1 MKQSQEILLGGFMSS
16 VVAESSGVYFRADS
30 AAAAAGAPSAMVWD
44 QAPGSSPAQEGVG
57 PGGARPLPRAAS
69 GVPALA
75 STSRSQPGLQGPQ
88 VHPL

>member
-1 MKQSQEILLGGFMSS
+1 MSL

-30 AAAAAGAPSAMVWD
+30 AVAAAGAPGTVVWD
-44 QAPGSSPAQEGVG
+44 QAPGSSAAQERVG
-57 PGGARPLPRAAS
+57 LGGARPLPRAAS

-75 STSRSQPGLQGPQ
+75 STSRSQPELQGPQ